1 MFVYTVEGKCYTM
14 NDKHFECI
22 LNNYVENFDLI
33 NNPIHYEHYKWEVV
47 QVFRD
52 SFNINAA
59 DFHKMLLELQDK
71 SRGLFDVKIHS
82 PLEAMVNYSVH
93 EPEVVRGLFRSL
105 FAPDGGNLTK
115 RQNKILTF
123 IEESERLRN
132 KYAPENPWYVQDQ
145 RSAMLF
151 LFLNDPED
159 NYLFRYGA
167 AKEFADCVE
176 FRHDW
181 RSGDEFRLDVYY
193 RMCRELVKHIKSN
206 RPLLEKN
213 MERYTYKDIPAYA
226 DECYH
231 LLACDIIHCGI
242 PYDLYDG
249 ITYEKG
255 SVKSRRSFIEKH
267 TKALECYN
275 ELCSVEKMVRKLDD
289 AKQFFSPLFTVGQP
303 VHHKAFGDG
312 VIKEVDNFSA
322 IIFFKKKHIEKKFGI
337 LTAAA
342 GGFITIDVPEY
353 KEKAKAYKEVIL
365 KEGEIAQHLSFARK
379 QMAPYAEYLDLE

>member
-1 MFVYTVEGKCYTM
+1 MIERKGGTM

-47 QVFRD
+47 QAFHD
-52 SFNINAA
+52 MFDIDAE
-59 DFHKMLLELQDK
+59 DFHAMLLALQENAD
-71 SRGLFDVKIHS
+71 SLFDNEIHS
-82 PLEAMVNYSVH
+82 PFKAMVMYSEH
-93 EPEVVRGLFRSL
+93 EPEVVRSLFRSL
-105 FAPDGGNLTK
+105 FAPDGGNLVK

-123 IEESERLRN
+123 IDESERLRN
-132 KYAPENPWYVQDQ
+132 RYAPENPWFVQDQ

-151 LFLNDPED
+151 LFLNSPDD

-167 AKEFADCVE
+167 AKDFADCVE

-181 RSGDEFRLDVYY
+181 KSGEEFRLDVYY

-206 RPLLEKN
+206 RALLEKN
-213 MERYTYKDIPAYA
+213 MERYGYKDVPAYA

-231 LLACDIIHCGI
+231 LLACDIIYCGI
-242 PYDLYDG
+242 PYDLFEG
-249 ITYEKG
+249 LNYEKA
-255 SVKSRRSFIEKH
+255 SVKSRRAFIEKRD
-267 TKALECYN
+267 KALEFYN
-275 ELCSVEKMVRKLDD
+275 ELRSVEKMVKKLDD
-289 AKQFFSPLFTVGQP
+289 AKKYFNPLFTVGRI

-312 VIKEVDNFSA
+312 VIKEVDNSSA
-322 IIFFKKKHIEKKFGI
+322 IIFFKKNHIEKKFGI

-379 QMAPYAEYLDLE
+379 QMAPYTEYLEEA